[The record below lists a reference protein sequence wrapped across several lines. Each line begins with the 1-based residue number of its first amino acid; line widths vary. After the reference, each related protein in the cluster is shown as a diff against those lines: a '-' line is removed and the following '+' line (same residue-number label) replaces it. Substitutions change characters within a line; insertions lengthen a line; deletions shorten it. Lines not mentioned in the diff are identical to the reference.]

1 MSECGSLCGTHSGLT
16 VELLDAHQR
25 IDVEAAACLTAHR
38 SNWDLDKHSEG
49 DDESPVA
56 SD

>member
-1 MSECGSLCGTHSGLT
+1 MWVSVWYHSGLT